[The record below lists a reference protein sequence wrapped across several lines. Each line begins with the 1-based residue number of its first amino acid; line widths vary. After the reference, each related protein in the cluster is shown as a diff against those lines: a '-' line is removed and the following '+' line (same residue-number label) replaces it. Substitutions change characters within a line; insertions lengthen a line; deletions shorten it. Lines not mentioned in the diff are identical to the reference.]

1 MVEPD
6 EGSNS
11 DIDRD
16 LRQPLKYDH
25 RHPKSNPG
33 ALELAMMQCGNS
45 SAARS
50 ALGGLT
56 DLRECTVWVNERARI
71 DYDREL
77 FD

>member
-11 DIDRD
+11 DIDRE
-16 LRQPLKYDH
+16 LRQPVKCDH
-25 RHPKSNPG
+25 GHSKSNPG
-33 ALELAMMQCGNS
+33 ALDLAMMQCADS
-45 SAARS
+45 FAARS

-71 DYDREL
+71 DDDREF